1 MSRAPCDHREFTVT
15 QPPGPDDGRDDSLA
29 DDSPQERVMTDHVI
43 TGEVSNSKVAA
54 VLDSKAAA
62 LQAADTIRRTLHLK
76 DSQVRV
82 VAPHD
87 PRAGKKLEPESQGI
101 FSTMLRAHFWLGLL
115 GAALGAALFGV
126 LWALK
131 IPFIVNS
138 APYAAGA
145 IIFFAAVAGLM
156 FGGLVTLR
164 PDHDLYI
171 LKVQDALGEGR
182 YAVVVHALSHAQR
195 TQVAELLRSASGEVI
210 TTL

>member
-1 MSRAPCDHREFTVT
+1 
-15 QPPGPDDGRDDSLA
+15 
-29 DDSPQERVMTDHVI
+29 MTEHVI

-54 VLDSKAAA
+54 VLGSKAAA
-62 LQAADTIRRTLHLK
+62 LQAAETVRRTLHLK
-76 DSQVRV
+76 ETQVRV

-87 PRAGKKLEPESQGI
+87 PHAGKKLEPESQGI

-115 GAALGAALFGV
+115 GAALGAALFAV
-126 LWALK
+126 MFALRV
-131 IPFIVNS
+131 PFIVNS
-138 APYAAGA
+138 AVYAAGA
-145 IIFFAAVAGLM
+145 IIFFGAVAGLM

-171 LKVQDALGEGR
+171 LKVKDALSEGR

-195 TQVAELLRSASGEVI
+195 TEAADLLRRASGEVI

>member
-1 MSRAPCDHREFTVT
+1 M
-15 QPPGPDDGRDDSLA
+15 Q
-29 DDSPQERVMTDHVI
+29 
-43 TGEVSNSKVAA
+43 
-54 VLDSKAAA
+54 
-62 LQAADTIRRTLHLK
+62 
-76 DSQVRV
+76 
-82 VAPHD
+82 
-87 PRAGKKLEPESQGI
+87 
-101 FSTMLRAHFWLGLL
+101 
-115 GAALGAALFGV
+115 
-126 LWALK
+126 
-131 IPFIVNS
+131 IPFIVHS

-171 LKVQDALGEGR
+171 LKVQSALEEGR